1 MNPTQRSFS
10 NKHTEQAPIYVKLC
24 SRDFQKSKQTKCGA
38 GQKTNISIEM
48 KLASSP
54 LNQVKQKNI
63 SLGVDSDHYK
73 QKGCIW
79 QKQIG
84 WGQQGGL
91 KTRKPVRT
99 KYLNWETFQF
109 PETPGF
115 AERKRK
121 QENNSVNQN
130 H

>member
-1 MNPTQRSFS
+1 MRDKNKQFYRNETGKQSF
-10 NKHTEQAPIYVKLC
+10 EP
-24 SRDFQKSKQTKCGA
+24 G
-38 GQKTNISIEM
+38 KT
-48 KLASSP
+48 
-54 LNQVKQKNI
+54 KNI

-73 QKGCIW
+73 QKVYIW
-79 QKQIG
+79 QKQIV

-91 KTRKPVRT
+91 KTWKPVRA
-99 KYLNWETFQF
+99 KYLNWEEFQF

-115 AERKRK
+115 AERERK